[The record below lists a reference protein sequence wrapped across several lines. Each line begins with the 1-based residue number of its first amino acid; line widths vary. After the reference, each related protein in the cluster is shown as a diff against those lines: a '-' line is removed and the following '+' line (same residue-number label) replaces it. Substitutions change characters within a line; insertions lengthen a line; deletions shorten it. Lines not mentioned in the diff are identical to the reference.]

1 VEILH
6 PMVNDSDVSD
16 GNAAVVVFFFLKKK
30 RNIKIVIFNINKLK

>member
-16 GNAAVVVFFFLKKK
+16 GNAAVVVFFFKKK